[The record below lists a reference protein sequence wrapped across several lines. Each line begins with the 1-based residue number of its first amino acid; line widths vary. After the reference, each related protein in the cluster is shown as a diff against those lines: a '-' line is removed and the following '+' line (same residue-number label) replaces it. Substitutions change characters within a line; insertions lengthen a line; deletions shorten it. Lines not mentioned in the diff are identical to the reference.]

1 MIETCAL
8 NYCQDGISVYF
19 GNENMKYDYKA
30 IYGQYELQTGELN
43 GRPYFQMEPF
53 GFWWDGIKRWWIG
66 LDSWKGLPYGYAYYT
81 KDAFCPHQLSEFK
94 WFLFDGFSFWIGKFD
109 LRISCKHN
117 LIKYS
122 ESWNT
127 GDSLMWFH

>member
-30 IYGQYELQTGELN
+30 IYGQYELQTGEVN

-53 GFWWDGIKRWWIG
+53 GFWWDGIQRWWIG
-66 LDSWKGLPYGYAYYT
+66 LDSMKGLPSGYAHYT

-94 WFLFDGFSFWIGKFD
+94 WFLFDGFYFWIGKFD
-109 LRISCKHN
+109 LRISCKQN

-122 ESWNT
+122 ES
-127 GDSLMWFH
+127 